1 MQHDGNDAQYTPSV
15 ALDAARAKLFGYFGT
30 GTPPRWHEPG
40 NDKGSAQ
47 MDADV
52 LRLSAMTAA
61 DLYEDPEALAT
72 LLMIADYQ
80 NWT

>member
-1 MQHDGNDAQYTPSV
+1 MQQDGTEAQDAPGA

-30 GTPPRWHEPG
+30 SAPPRWREPG

-52 LRLSAMTAA
+52 LRLAAMLAA
-61 DLYEDPEALAT
+61 DLYEDGDAFAT
-72 LLMIADYQ
+72 LLEIADYQ
-80 NWT
+80 GWS